1 MAMIVAHQRCRLA
14 RDEDQNSAQ
23 LQGRGLMSETLASH
37 TEWIQHAIA
46 AAKAGNP
53 SVAKIQL
60 QKAAEEAPGDP
71 AIWLW
76 MGWLADSPASAAHCL
91 ELARSDERFEKVA
104 VAGIEFAKA
113 LADFQ
118 LEPQPEAVAEECE
131 DTSTEVAEQNSPQL
145 DPVEAVEEVVAAVES
160 LQQEDVLES
169 AVNENEEP
177 PAEIVAKK
185 VSVESTPET
194 APACDGSEPVS
205 DNVPPE
211 PPADSVQHEAQDESN
226 APVSEGVEEF
236 KEQPSMA
243 MSGDDVEAALMQS
256 ANELWQVADDTTNSQ
271 ASDDSP
277 KSDSKSAVPVSKEV
291 ADEPRAD
298 QQLWQ
303 PESEEVVLAPVT
315 IESEQVAEEPTVST
329 VEKLPELIADEAED
343 DFSFATDDDAE
354 FGSAVSPG
362 VQPSPIEG
370 STEHPQDVG
379 DQWLGQQAAESPKAP
394 VWRKAQSDWFSVDT
408 PSETETNN
416 LQSLAGPEDVSAVD
430 ATPFQQDSALT
441 IEHQSSPDE
450 SLAVVNDAAIPT
462 ADATSQPVVPRV
474 TASDVWQTAAI
485 EKSALTAGS
494 AAQVPAYQPMTVQP
508 QARLNPE
515 SGALTEAVPQTPVVT
530 SVPASN
536 NIFAADA
543 SSDQSSGSGP
553 ANASSLDQKTVLVVD
568 DSPTVRKLVSIT
580 LEKRGYKVVSA
591 FDGVAAI
598 KEIAAHNPSLILM
611 DVNMPRLDGYQL
623 CKLVKKH
630 ETTRDIPVLMLTGKD
645 GMFDRLRGR
654 LVGCAGSIAK
664 PFSPEELLEVVE
676 QNIVQTK

>member
-1 MAMIVAHQRCRLA
+1 MAMIVADQRCRFA

-76 MGWLADSPASAAHCL
+76 MGWLADSPASAAQCL
-91 ELARSDERFEKVA
+91 ELARSDERFETVA

-169 AVNENEEP
+169 AANEIEEP
-177 PAEIVAKK
+177 PNETIAEKE
-185 VSVESTPET
+185 SVESTPET

-205 DNVPPE
+205 NNVPPP

-277 KSDSKSAVPVSKEV
+277 KSDSESAAPVSEEV
-291 ADEPRAD
+291 TDEPQAD

-315 IESEQVAEEPTVST
+315 NESEQVAEEPTISV

-343 DFSFATDDDAE
+343 DFSFATDAE
-354 FGSAVSPG
+354 FGSAPPD
-362 VQPSPIEG
+362 VQPSSIEG
-370 STEHPQDVG
+370 NIEQPQDDG
-379 DQWLGQQAAESPKAP
+379 GQWLGLQATESPKAP

-408 PSETETNN
+408 PSEPETNK
-416 LQSLAGPEDVSAVD
+416 LQSSTQPEDVSAAD

-441 IEHQSSPDE
+441 IEHQPSSDE
-450 SLAVVNDAAIPT
+450 SPTVVNTAAIPT

-494 AAQVPAYQPMTVQP
+494 AAPVPAYQPMTVQP

-515 SGALTEAVPQTPVVT
+515 SGALTGAVPQTPVVT

-543 SSDQSSGSGP
+543 SSDQSSESVP

>member
-1 MAMIVAHQRCRLA
+1 
-14 RDEDQNSAQ
+14 
-23 LQGRGLMSETLASH
+23 MSETLASH

-53 SVAKIQL
+53 SVAKNQL

-76 MGWLADSPASAAHCL
+76 MGWLADSPASAAQCL
-91 ELARSDERFEKVA
+91 ELARSDGRFEKVA
-104 VAGIEFAKA
+104 VAGIVFAKA
-113 LADFQ
+113 LAEFQ
-118 LEPQPEAVAEECE
+118 LQPQPEAVAEECE
-131 DTSTEVAEQNSPQL
+131 DTPTEVAEQNNPQL

-160 LQQEDVLES
+160 LQQEDTLES
-169 AVNENEEP
+169 AAATVAEPLTEALLKEEAIELP
-177 PAEIVAKK
+177 L
-185 VSVESTPET
+185 ES
-194 APACDGSEPVS
+194 APACDGPEPVS
-205 DNVPPE
+205 ED
-211 PPADSVQHEAQDESN
+211 
-226 APVSEGVEEF
+226 VEEF
-236 KEQPSMA
+236 NEQHPVA
-243 MSGDDVEAALMQS
+243 TSGDDVEAELMQS

-271 ASDDSP
+271 ASDNSP
-277 KSDSKSAVPVSKEV
+277 KSNSESTVPVSEEV
-291 ADEPRAD
+291 ADDPQAD

-303 PESEEVVLAPVT
+303 PESEEVVLAPITNEPERVT
-315 IESEQVAEEPTVST
+315 EEPAVSV
-329 VEKLPELIADEAED
+329 VEKLSELIVDESED

-354 FGSAVSPG
+354 FGTVVPRGAL
-362 VQPSPIEG
+362 PSPAEG
-370 STEHPQDVG
+370 NVEHPQDVG
-379 DQWLGQQAAESPKAP
+379 DQWLGQQAAEPPKAP

-408 PSETETNN
+408 PSEPETNN
-416 LQSLAGPEDVSAVD
+416 LQSLAQPEDVSAVD
-430 ATPFQQDSALT
+430 ATPFQQDSTLT
-441 IEHQSSPDE
+441 NEHQSSSDE
-450 SLAVVNDAAIPT
+450 SPTVVNDADIPT

-494 AAQVPAYQPMTVQP
+494 AAQVPAYQPMTVQS
-508 QARLNPE
+508 QARPVPE
-515 SGALTEAVPQTPVVT
+515 TGAVPQTPVVT
-530 SVPASN
+530 STPASN

-543 SSDQSSGSGP
+543 SSDQSSENGS
-553 ANASSLDQKTVLVVD
+553 ANATSLDQKTVLVVD

-676 QNIVQTK
+676 QNIVQVK